1 MDFVRAT
8 RERFLMAIWKLHGDG
23 KGVEKGGVVKPDE
36 RLSWPLT
43 TGLGLQHIIAMFG
56 ATFLVPI
63 ITGFPPSTT
72 LFFSAVGTVC
82 FLLITRNKLP
92 SYLGSSFA
100 FLAPI
105 AAAMGGS
112 NGNLAVASFG
122 VLTAGILL
130 AIIGILINV
139 VGSIWI
145 ERIMPPV
152 VTGAIVM
159 LIGFNLAGSAWNNLK
174 VSKLTGFITIGAILL
189 ITVLFKGMIGRLS
202 ILLGVVVGYIAA
214 VVQDLLHANTMATAW
229 DGNGAPTMGVSQQI
243 SFAARPPFVPSLH
256 DAAWIGLPT
265 LQLPQVDWSVLGL
278 FLPVVLVLIAENVG
292 HVKSVSLMTGRN
304 YDKLIGRALLA
315 DGVSTTLAGLGG
327 GSGTTTYAENIGVMA
342 STRVYSTAVYWV
354 AAGGALVLSL
364 CPKFGVIIDSVPTA
378 VIGGA
383 GTVLYGMI
391 GMLGARIW
399 VENKVSFSNSVNLMT
414 AAVALIMGIADF
426 TLFAQGHAIFGG
438 IALGSI
444 GAICIY
450 HIMRGLAKWRG
461 TLEDEPASPASS
473 PMIEPEQAS

>member
-1 MDFVRAT
+1 
-8 RERFLMAIWKLHGDG
+8 MALWKLHGNG
-23 KGVEKGGVVKPDE
+23 RTVSPGEVVNPEE
-36 RLSWPLT
+36 RLVWPLT
-43 TGLGLQHIIAMFG
+43 IGLGLQHIVAMFG

-82 FLLITRNKLP
+82 FLLITGNRLP

-105 AAAMGGS
+105 AAAKASDNGS
-112 NGNLAVASFG
+112 LATASFG
-122 VLTAGILL
+122 VLVAGVLL
-130 AIIGILINV
+130 ALIGALIHV
-139 VGSIWI
+139 VGPIWI
-145 ERIMPPV
+145 ERVMPPI

-159 LIGFNLAGSAWNNLK
+159 LIGFNLAPSAWNN
-174 VSKLTGFITIGAILL
+174 VTVAKLTAFVTIGAILL

-202 ILLGVVVGYIAA
+202 ILIGVIVGYATALI
-214 VVQDLLHANTMATAW
+214 QDLNGVRIQGTDC
-229 DGNGAPTMGVSQQI
+229 DGLPGLVKQVQFCGLDS
-243 SFAARPPFVPSLH
+243 S
-256 DAAWIGLPT
+256 AWIGPPPFH
-265 LQLPQVDWSVLGL
+265 LPQVDWSLLGL

-304 YDKLIGRALLA
+304 YDKLTGRALLA
-315 DGVSTTLAGLGG
+315 DGVSTVLAGLGG

-342 STRVYSTAVYWV
+342 ATRVYSTAVYWV

-364 CPKFGVIIDSVPTA
+364 CPKFGVIINSIPIGVL
-378 VIGGA
+378 GGA

-399 VENKVSFSNSVNLMT
+399 VDNNVSFSNSVNLMT
-414 AAVALIMGIADF
+414 AAVALIMGIANYTILIGGASF
-426 TLFAQGHAIFGG
+426 EG

-444 GAICIY
+444 GAIVIY
-450 HIMRGLAKWRG
+450 HIMNALAKWRG
-461 TLEDEPASPASS
+461 TAEDESASPASA
-473 PMIEPEQAS
+473 PGA

>member
-1 MDFVRAT
+1 
-8 RERFLMAIWKLHGDG
+8 MAIWKLHGDG
-23 KGVEKGGVVKPDE
+23 KKVAQGGVVNPDE
-36 RLSWPLT
+36 RLNWPLT

-72 LFFSAVGTVC
+72 LFFSAVGTVT

-105 AAAMGGS
+105 AAAKAAAGS
-112 NGNLAVASFG
+112 GADYFATASFG

-130 AIIGILINV
+130 ALIGLLIHF

-145 ERIMPPV
+145 ERIMPPI

-159 LIGFNLAGSAWNNLK
+159 LIGFNLAPSAWNNVT
-174 VSKLTGFITIGAILL
+174 VSKTTAFITIGAVLL

-202 ILLGVVVGYIAA
+202 ILLGVVVGYLAA
-214 VVQDLLHANTMATAW
+214 LIQDWSGVLVQGTDCSGNAAMVHQVQFCGLAN
-229 DGNGAPTMGVSQQI
+229 
-243 SFAARPPFVPSLH
+243 
-256 DAAWIGLPT
+256 AAWIGLPAFHT
-265 LQLPQVDWSVLGL
+265 PKVDWSLLGL

-304 YDKLIGRALLA
+304 YDKLMGRALLA
-315 DGVSTTLAGLGG
+315 DGVSTVLAGIGG

-342 STRVYSTAVYWV
+342 ATRVYSTAVYWV
-354 AAGGALVLSL
+354 AAGGALVLSM
-364 CPKFGVIIDSVPTA
+364 CPKFGVIINSIPTA
-378 VIGGA
+378 VLGGA

-414 AAVALIMGIADF
+414 AAVALIMGIANF
-426 TLFAQGHAIFGG
+426 TISFGNAQFAG

-461 TLEDEPASPASS
+461 TIQDEPASPASA
-473 PMIEPEQAS
+473 PMTEPVL